1 MTIRRRLTLSYAVL
15 LLLGAAN
22 LALYLGTSRLRTQA
36 MNTLARALQRE
47 TLLSSIRQ
55 EVDDL
60 YKQVTL
66 LSEMD
71 FDTGEGAGGVPQ
83 GRQLFVQK
91 LHGVTDLLAKLKS
104 LAEPRDVAAV
114 AAVQKQYA
122 DLSIA
127 WEQFYEYLGVEQT
140 WAVANAAKAEPL
152 SLRLQR
158 QMLPSLQASEQ
169 AHVKAAQD
177 EFARVEK
184 LADRLSIVVFVI
196 SAVLAFGVAYLV
208 SRHLAR
214 GFQTLKHGTD
224 LIGGMNLEHR
234 IELRGHDE
242 LADFAG
248 SFNAMAH
255 KLKDATAQLTEANV
269 ELQRRAEEIARRQK
283 RELDLAAAIQQGLM
297 QVRIPDL
304 PFVNIRARNLSCTQI
319 GGDFFD
325 IIHNDGALAAIIC
338 DVSGKGISAAIMASV
353 IQGMIR
359 ADIAANMP
367 LAAIACDVNRF
378 LSQRDVGG
386 KYATVCLLR
395 IDAAGHLEYV
405 TCGHIPPVLVRGA
418 EVRRLRESQNVPVGL
433 LGEMEFE
440 SAHTELLP
448 GDRIILVT
456 DGVTEAANAADDF
469 FGDERLEQAACDDDS
484 FDSIFGSLQQF
495 CGDTP
500 FNDDCTVVEISFAA
514 AGQSALS
521 SPMATAAGSST

>member
-1 MTIRRRLTLSYAVL
+1 MTIRRRLALSYAVL

-36 MNTLARALQRE
+36 MHTLDRALQRQ

-71 FDTGEGAGGVPQ
+71 FETGEGAAVPQ
-83 GRQLFVQK
+83 GRQLFMQK
-91 LHGVTDLLAKLKS
+91 LHGVTDLLTKLKS
-104 LAEPRDVAAV
+104 LAEPPDVATV
-114 AAVQKQYA
+114 SDVQKQYA
-122 DLSIA
+122 DLSVA

-140 WAVANAAKAEPL
+140 WAVANAAKAEPI

-158 QMLPSLQASEQ
+158 QMLPELQQSEQ
-169 AHVKAAQD
+169 AHVQRAQD

-184 LADRLSIVVFVI
+184 LADRLSIVVFVV
-196 SAVLAFGVAYLV
+196 SALLAFGIAYLV

-224 LIGGMNLEHR
+224 LIGLMDLEHR

-248 SFNAMAH
+248 SFNSMAH
-255 KLKDATAQLTEANV
+255 KLAQATAQLKEANI
-269 ELQRRAEEIARRQK
+269 ELEKRAEEIARRQK

-304 PFVNIRARNLSCTQI
+304 PFVNIRAKNLSCTQI

-325 IIHNDGALAAIIC
+325 IVHNEGALAAIIC

-359 ADIAANMP
+359 ADIAANLS
-367 LAAIACDVNRF
+367 LAAIAADVNRF

-386 KYATVCLLR
+386 KYATACLLR
-395 IDAAGHLEYV
+395 IDPTGHLEYV
-405 TCGHIPPVLVRGA
+405 TCGHIPPVLVRGD
-418 EVRRLRESQNVPVGL
+418 EVVRLRESQNVPVGL
-433 LGEMEFE
+433 LGEMQFH
-440 SAHTELLP
+440 SAHSELLP

-469 FGDERLEQAACDDDS
+469 FGEDRLERAACDHDA
-484 FDSIFGSLQQF
+484 FENIFGSLHTF
-495 CGDTP
+495 CGETP
-500 FNDDCTVVEISFAA
+500 FNDDCTVVEIAFAGREA
-514 AGQSALS
+514 AVPQELAS
-521 SPMATAAGSST
+521 AAGSTN